1 MLYCKLL
8 HSTLKASGIRHQQ
21 YTLLQFKLCKVQQ
34 KKEPDVNKLHLTLM
48 SKAVTIEF
56 KLLLSV
62 NNTATCTTCLMYK
75 NTQESINQSIASAS
89 LLLPILQNSEYINQ
103 MSVECC

>member
-1 MLYCKLL
+1 MQ
-8 HSTLKASGIRHQQ
+8 ST
-21 YTLLQFKLCKVQQ
+21 T

-48 SKAVTIEF
+48 YKGVTTEC

-75 NTQESINQSIASAS
+75 NKPESITQSTAPASQ
-89 LLLPILQNSEYINQ
+89 LLPILQNSEYTNQ
-103 MSVECC
+103 MSVECCHAMA